1 MGAQPS
7 NNASEATMIARAAR
21 SFRISG
27 SSRLRYRSDQS
38 VRSLLEWVR
47 SGGLTTEAFPSAR
60 AEVLIQHGLH
70 AGLTHVQS
78 GFRCV
83 AVRYGTKLPRSGPP
97 CTPPGGAAIDRAAA
111 RLLTRRTSG
120 REARRQA
127 QRIRHSLHRHLSLL
141 AIGEDFPDSSFV
153 PVLPSPCLV

>member
-38 VRSLLEWVR
+38 VRSLLERVR
-47 SGGLTTEAFPSAR
+47 SGRLATEAFPSAR

-70 AGLTHVQS
+70 AGLAHVQS
-78 GFRCV
+78 GYRC
-83 AVRYGTKLPRSGPP
+83 GTARAP
-97 CTPPGGAAIDRAAA
+97 DRLAP
-111 RLLTRRTSG
+111 
-120 REARRQA
+120 ARRA
-127 QRIRHSLHRHLSLL
+127 RRRETPRLIVRRLGYLL
-141 AIGEDFPDSSFV
+141 GGRLGVGLGDRLNDSVILFIGI
-153 PVLPSPCLV
+153 